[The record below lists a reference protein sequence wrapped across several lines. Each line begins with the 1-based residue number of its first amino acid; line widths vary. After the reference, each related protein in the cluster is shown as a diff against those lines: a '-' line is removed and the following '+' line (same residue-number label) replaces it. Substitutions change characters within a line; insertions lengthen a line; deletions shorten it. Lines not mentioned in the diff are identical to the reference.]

1 MNTERPTPSDPIPQ
15 TTLAADPTV
24 GAPPDAPLGPG
35 ASAADPWGPAAP
47 PQAPVESPLD
57 TAPGASTRGG
67 RLLPVVLAASM
78 LSAVVAS
85 AATAGVV
92 LVANPGSP
100 VPAASGTAASSTD
113 NTNVVNID
121 GSDAAV
127 GVAASASPAVV
138 TITSQGTTQG
148 FGPFSG
154 PSSGVGSGFI
164 IDASGLIMTNYHV
177 VQGSDQLTVTLQD
190 GTELPGTVVATDQTH
205 DLAVVNVPGT
215 DLPTIPIGSSADLKV
230 GQLVVAIGSPLG
242 TFTETVTSG
251 ILSGTRRT
259 ITVASA
265 SARNGQTL
273 NDLLQTDAAIN
284 EGNSGGPLLDA
295 AGQVVGI
302 NTAVASSAQ
311 GIGFATPIDIAAA
324 VIAQARASGAAPS

>member
-1 MNTERPTPSDPIPQ
+1 
-15 TTLAADPTV
+15 
-24 GAPPDAPLGPG
+24 
-35 ASAADPWGPAAP
+35 
-47 PQAPVESPLD
+47 
-57 TAPGASTRGG
+57 
-67 RLLPVVLAASM
+67 M

-251 ILSGTRRT
+251 ILSGTGRT